1 MMMMKI
7 CQKRN
12 MGKKTRPQKNKRI
25 KERETKESKHQ
36 GAYNSSQHN
45 SKTAQNADDLYL
57 ETIHHPS
64 RLVYIQVRDTRYQLY
79 TLSDVCVC
87 VCRAIVRQWGETAKT
102 PRKE

>member
-79 TLSDVCVC
+79 TLSAVCVC